1 MISRIL
7 IFIIFFLNFASSA
20 IFANNKIVVKVN
32 NKIITDYDIK
42 NKILTTLVIN
52 NKEINQKNIDDLKKN
67 SLDILIQNRLKLIEI
82 EKYNFK
88 KDNQRINNYLRSIS
102 SDNIDNLKSKFEVNN
117 IDFEI
122 FVDEIDLEFKW
133 RNLIYENFSKKI
145 NINPDDLE
153 AELKEMMAKQ
163 KEFASFNL
171 SEIVIDS
178 SNLNPEKIKLIQNEI
193 KNKSFEDAVIKFSIS
208 TTSETKG
215 KLGWINYS
223 SLSNNILEVLNE
235 MKIGDTS
242 KPIIRQ
248 NTIVFLKL
256 NDKKISSSNNLDFNK
271 LKKELLNQKK
281 NEIFQLYSNSYLSKL
296 KNNSFIE
303 YLK

>member
-20 IFANNKIVVKVN
+20 ISANNKIVVKVN

-88 KDNQRINNYLRSIS
+88 KDKQRINNYLRSIS

-163 KEFASFNL
+163 KELVSFNL

-215 KLGWINYS
+215 ELGWINYS